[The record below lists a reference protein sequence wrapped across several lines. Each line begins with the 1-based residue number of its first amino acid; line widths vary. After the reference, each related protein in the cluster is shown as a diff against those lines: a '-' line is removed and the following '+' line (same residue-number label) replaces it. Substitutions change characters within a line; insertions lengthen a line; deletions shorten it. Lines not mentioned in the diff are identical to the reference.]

1 MAATKGKNAA
11 AAAGRAT
18 ASVARAVRAVLSGA
32 VAGTRSSEADPSG
45 HPDPAPGHAPVVK
58 TRPAAKAAA
67 VKATPAK
74 ATLAKRAPAKAAA
87 VKATPAKATLA
98 KRAPAKAAA
107 VKATPAKATPVKA
120 TTRTAATKAAP
131 AKVATVTSDPAK
143 TVSAKVA
150 PAKAAPAKAA
160 PAKAAPTKAAPAK
173 AAPAK
178 AAPAKAAP
186 AKAAPAKAA
195 PAKAASA
202 KAVSA
207 VRSASTVISS
217 VSADMPPVREDE
229 EPWTEA
235 ELREVRQEIER
246 DIARGLADIA
256 TAEEDLQGLIWDAG
270 DGSGDDQADAGAKTY
285 EREQEI
291 SLANISRDK
300 LAQNRHALERLD
312 NGSYGICEACGLPI
326 GKFRLQAAPRATLCR
341 SCKEKAERA

>member
-87 VKATPAKATLA
+87 VKATPAKAT
-98 KRAPAKAAA
+98 
-107 VKATPAKATPVKA
+107 PVKA

-150 PAKAAPAKAA
+150 PAKAAP
-160 PAKAAPTKAAPAK
+160 T
-173 AAPAK
+173 K

>member
-74 ATLAKRAPAKAAA
+74 AT
-87 VKATPAKATLA
+87 
-98 KRAPAKAAA
+98 
-107 VKATPAKATPVKA
+107 PVKA

-150 PAKAAPAKAA
+150 PAKAAP
-160 PAKAAPTKAAPAK
+160 TK

>member
-1 MAATKGKNAA
+1 M
-11 AAAGRAT
+11 
-18 ASVARAVRAVLSGA
+18 
-32 VAGTRSSEADPSG
+32 
-45 HPDPAPGHAPVVK
+45 
-58 TRPAAKAAA
+58 
-67 VKATPAK
+67 
-74 ATLAKRAPAKAAA
+74 
-87 VKATPAKATLA
+87 KATPAKATLA

-143 TVSAKVA
+143 TVSAKV
-150 PAKAAPAKAA
+150 A

>member
-1 MAATKGKNAA
+1 M
-11 AAAGRAT
+11 
-18 ASVARAVRAVLSGA
+18 
-32 VAGTRSSEADPSG
+32 
-45 HPDPAPGHAPVVK
+45 
-58 TRPAAKAAA
+58 
-67 VKATPAK
+67 KATS
-74 ATLAKRAPAKAAA
+74 
-87 VKATPAKATLA
+87 AKATLA

-150 PAKAAPAKAA
+150 PAKAAP
-160 PAKAAPTKAAPAK
+160 T
-173 AAPAK
+173 K

>member
-67 VKATPAK
+67 VKATSAK

-150 PAKAAPAKAA
+150 PAKAAP
-160 PAKAAPTKAAPAK
+160 TK

-300 LAQNRHALERLD
+300 LAQNRHSLERLD

>member
-1 MAATKGKNAA
+1 M
-11 AAAGRAT
+11 
-18 ASVARAVRAVLSGA
+18 
-32 VAGTRSSEADPSG
+32 
-45 HPDPAPGHAPVVK
+45 
-58 TRPAAKAAA
+58 
-67 VKATPAK
+67 
-74 ATLAKRAPAKAAA
+74 
-87 VKATPAKATLA
+87 
-98 KRAPAKAAA
+98 
-107 VKATPAKATPVKA
+107 
-120 TTRTAATKAAP
+120 
-131 AKVATVTSDPAK
+131 
-143 TVSAKVA
+143 
-150 PAKAAPAKAA
+150 
-160 PAKAAPTKAAPAK
+160 
-173 AAPAK
+173 
-178 AAPAKAAP
+178 
-186 AKAAPAKAA
+186 
-195 PAKAASA
+195 
-202 KAVSA
+202 SA